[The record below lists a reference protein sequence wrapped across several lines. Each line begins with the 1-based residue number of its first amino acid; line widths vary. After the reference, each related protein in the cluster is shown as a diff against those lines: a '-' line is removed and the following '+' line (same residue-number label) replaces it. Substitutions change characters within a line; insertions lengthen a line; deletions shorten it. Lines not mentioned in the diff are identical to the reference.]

1 MRLENASRRAKFFLD
16 RVPQRAGEFW
26 RRSRRRSRR
35 RFRRGRGF
43 RCGLRREWG
52 QDREVDEG
60 GHGWK
65 EACQLPRSHPEVGRA
80 QVGGIGCA
88 AEEVLD
94 GMVGCVAPRAQW
106 GVQSPNP
113 VGIISHG

>member
-1 MRLENASRRAKFFLD
+1 MGAGPGGGRRRA
-16 RVPQRAGEFW
+16 
-26 RRSRRRSRR
+26 RRKGS
-35 RFRRGRGF
+35 
-43 RCGLRREWG
+43 
-52 QDREVDEG
+52 
-60 GHGWK
+60 
-65 EACQLPRSHPEVGRA
+65 LPTPEVGRA

-106 GVQSPNP
+106 GGQSPNP

>member
-1 MRLENASRRAKFFLD
+1 M
-16 RVPQRAGEFW
+16 
-26 RRSRRRSRR
+26 
-35 RFRRGRGF
+35 
-43 RCGLRREWG
+43 
-52 QDREVDEG
+52 DEG

>member
-26 RRSRRRSRR
+26 RR
-35 RFRRGRGF
+35 FPRG
-43 RCGLRREWG
+43 WG

-65 EACQLPRSHPEVGRA
+65 EACQLPRSNPEVGRA

>member
-1 MRLENASRRAKFFLD
+1 MRLENVSRRAKFFLE
-16 RVPQRAGEFW
+16 RVPQRGGEFW
-26 RRSRRRSRR
+26 RR
-35 RFRRGRGF
+35 FRK
-43 RCGLRREWG
+43 EWG

-106 GVQSPNP
+106 GGQSPNP